1 MPDLPEVIPQFAF
14 VGPSGAEWARAD
26 FLVGRRLVVEF
37 DGRTKY
43 KASEGSTTAEIEDV
57 VWREK
62 RREDRIRAHGGGM
75 VVVRLGGTTWTTQ
88 NVPGSRSAKGWR
100 RWPTYP
106 SRREGVRV
114 QATSRIPGHS
124 AYRSRER
131 SGLSKPTAPTTTA
144 TRGLSPAIWY

>member
-1 MPDLPEVIPQFAF
+1 MPDLPEVTPQFAF

-75 VVVRLGGTTWTTQ
+75 VVVRLVWDDLDH
-88 NVPGSRSAKGWR
+88 PERA
-100 RWPTYP
+100 
-106 SRREGVRV
+106 RV
-114 QATSRIPGHS
+114 AIRQ
-124 AYRSRER
+124 
-131 SGLSKPTAPTTTA
+131 GLAQVAHLPVTA
-144 TRGLSPAIWY
+144 